1 MRNERAKNRRD
12 MQQEKVEMESQFQYQ
27 VDIVFMEDIEEAV
40 KKEILSIIEELMKLE
55 KVTHMK
61 LWNAWSLKQLYQF
74 ALK

>member
-1 MRNERAKNRRD
+1 

>member
-1 MRNERAKNRRD
+1 
-12 MQQEKVEMESQFQYQ
+12 MQQEKMEMESQFQYQ

-61 LWNAWSLKQLYQF
+61 LWNAWSLKQWYQF